1 MPLLKLIDQGRLCYN
16 SALSTRVLRLVL
28 QIFLRIHFDE
38 KLFSGH
44 ARFKLSSRCAS
55 DLESI
60 TDLRE
65 ISCSEEEESQIDFKF
80 LHQKCAT
87 SQKQKRL
94 WRLSAPINAS
104 DFDSPEHNATL
115 NPNHATSSA
124 MPKDAASSLWSSPQ
138 HEWQDQKLSKYKL
151 ALFGGGSKNHSSN
164 VSEISEAVDGLE
176 WDTEDIGPNF
186 DDSISEAGNVNRWL
200 DDNIMMELDL
210 EAELSRINS
219 ERSSRRNSF
228 SSDLDSTYLYR
239 SIRLPPSGRSSVTHG
254 MTGGESSGETPQK
267 GIDKE
272 MLIRSFGVVMSSASP
287 PKDVPFRPTSISVS
301 KRSSG
306 NCGIKSP
313 SYSKW
318 KESSPIYD
326 SSNRR
331 HMQRDVLSA
340 YDMTT
345 VTMSTTGGC
354 LLATTPLSPVHE
366 AKEPRQKHDL
376 GSPMT
381 DDSVCIASPINSREN
396 RQYETPSKRHHSRHS
411 DKSIEGSSPN
421 KRQLFRD
428 IAGCALPDLEVC
440 NT

>member
-138 HEWQDQKLSKYKL
+138 HECKIRSCPSTNWRSSAVAARITAVTSARLAKLL
-151 ALFGGGSKNHSSN
+151 TVSN
-164 VSEISEAVDGLE
+164 GTPRISGR
-176 WDTEDIGPNF
+176 
-186 DDSISEAGNVNRWL
+186 ISTT
-200 DDNIMMELDL
+200 
-210 EAELSRINS
+210 LSR
-219 ERSSRRNSF
+219 R
-228 SSDLDSTYLYR
+228 
-239 SIRLPPSGRSSVTHG
+239 P
-254 MTGGESSGETPQK
+254 ET
-267 GIDKE
+267 
-272 MLIRSFGVVMSSASP
+272 
-287 PKDVPFRPTSISVS
+287 
-301 KRSSG
+301 
-306 NCGIKSP
+306 
-313 SYSKW
+313 
-318 KESSPIYD
+318 
-326 SSNRR
+326 
-331 HMQRDVLSA
+331 
-340 YDMTT
+340 
-345 VTMSTTGGC
+345 
-354 LLATTPLSPVHE
+354 
-366 AKEPRQKHDL
+366 
-376 GSPMT
+376 
-381 DDSVCIASPINSREN
+381 
-396 RQYETPSKRHHSRHS
+396 
-411 DKSIEGSSPN
+411 
-421 KRQLFRD
+421 
-428 IAGCALPDLEVC
+428 
-440 NT
+440 